1 MEISLQLLNDWE
13 VKLEP
18 DRTTFMFA
26 IINVDV
32 VDEEKYDMA
41 TTCHVS

>member
-32 VDEEKYDMA
+32 VDEWLQHIMYLDI
-41 TTCHVS
+41 